1 MVWDRRLLRCPQEYK
16 QWQREELSVG
26 SEERLAAMWN
36 TVTSVPTYMVIFRL
50 PSPGHIMCQ
59 C

>member
-1 MVWDRRLLRCPQEYK
+1 MAE
-16 QWQREELSVG
+16 REELSVG

-36 TVTSVPTYMVIFRL
+36 TVTSVPTYMVLFRL
-50 PSPGHIMCQ
+50 PSPGHIACQ